1 MKRTPLKPTRSATER
16 AEAIER
22 RRKATAAPVVARRET
37 MTTAIHVPVE
47 VFPLLRAVAFA
58 RAQRTGGR
66 PSVSALLVEL
76 VENSRARLEAEATG

>member
-1 MKRTPLKPTRSATER
+1 
-16 AEAIER
+16 
-22 RRKATAAPVVARRET
+22 

-47 VFPLLRAVAFA
+47 VFTLLRAVAFA